1 MLYGKLLKK
10 LLLFTLPIA
19 LSSIVQQLFNAADT
33 AVVGHFSNANA
44 LAAVGTN
51 TETIALIVTVSSGL
65 SIGVNVLIANL
76 IGRKESQHIPMAVQT
91 AVLLSIL
98 FGLTG
103 LFFGQAVAA
112 PLLRLIR
119 TPEHIFHSAKLYLR
133 IYLLGYPFLLLYDF
147 GSAILRARGDSRYPF
162 LALVVSGAANIGL
175 NLFFVIVFHMGG
187 IRRCFGDGRF
197 QWSFGIPCADSFEK
211 RWTVPLAFPEVAWFT
226 SLYRRNFKNGDSVGC
241 AGGSILSGKH
251 FCAGIGEP
259 LRGNG
264 DCRKHHRYE
273 F

>member
-19 LSSIVQQLFNAADT
+19 LSSIVQQLFKAADT

-76 IGRKESQHIPMAVQT
+76 IGCKESQHIPMAVQT

-98 FGLTG
+98 FGLAG

-147 GSAILRARGDSRYPF
+147 GSAILRARGFRRLCRGQYSVWQTF
-162 LALVVSGAANIGL
+162 L
-175 NLFFVIVFHMGG
+175 
-187 IRRCFGDGRF
+187 
-197 QWSFGIPCADSFEK
+197 
-211 RWTVPLAFPEVAWFT
+211 
-226 SLYRRNFKNGDSVGC
+226 
-241 AGGSILSGKH
+241 
-251 FCAGIGEP
+251 
-259 LRGNG
+259 
-264 DCRKHHRYE
+264 CRHR
-273 F
+273 